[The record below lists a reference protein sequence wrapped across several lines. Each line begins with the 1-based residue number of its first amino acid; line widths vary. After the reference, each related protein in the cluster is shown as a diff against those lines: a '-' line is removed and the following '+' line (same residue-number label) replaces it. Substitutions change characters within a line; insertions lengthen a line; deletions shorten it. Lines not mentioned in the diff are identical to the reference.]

1 VDAAV
6 ALASILDCKEVAFH
20 FVHAGNETDC
30 PTPPIPKRLGW
41 TSSSVVGSGSPVDWI
56 LASGAEFDVDLI
68 IMTTQ
73 GHNSL
78 SDSLHGSV
86 TERVLHGARCPVLS
100 IPV

>member
-1 VDAAV
+1 M
-6 ALASILDCKEVAFH
+6 
-20 FVHAGNETDC
+20 
-30 PTPPIPKRLGW
+30 IPQRPGW
-41 TSSSVVGSGSPVDWI
+41 TSSSMVGSGQPVDWI

-68 IMTTQ
+68 VMTTQ

-78 SDSLHGSV
+78 SDSLRGSV